1 MQAAGARRLQR
12 ARRGQQVCSA
22 HASMCAPPPHF
33 RLRSIGTD
41 PMDCLLLSGASRTTP
56 FDFLGAAGSRL
67 EHGELHVEGCSVG
80 SRGRVFARE
89 ARGWGGW
96 SGQDHLRGAAHPLLS
111 LFRHDLFS
119 VAGCSHHPRGTLN
132 CAIPARAHPVAS
144 VCVPRTVSPPRV
156 ARTRDTV
163 GPVEALHTPCGALP

>member
-80 SRGRVFARE
+80 SRGRVWVCE
-89 ARGWGGW
+89 ARRWGGW
-96 SGQDHLRGAAHPLLS
+96 SGQDSFCLAPLLFLS
-111 LFRHDLFS
+111 LLVHHLFN
-119 VAGCSHHPRGTLN
+119 VAGCTHRLHCT
-132 CAIPARAHPVAS
+132 AHCSKISMRVCVSS
-144 VCVPRTVSPPRV
+144 VCVPRTVSEPQV
-156 ARTRDTV
+156 ARVRSHV
-163 GPVEALHTPCGALP
+163 RAL